1 MESLETG
8 DFGIPHGLVRF
19 TSTGQFDG
27 VGYALDLPHYLMASL
42 ALHSAPFHSAGLGSL
57 STGP

>member
-1 MESLETG
+1 METLETG
-8 DFGIPHGLVRF
+8 AFGIPHGLVRF

-27 VGYALDLPHYLMASL
+27 VGYALDESHYLMASL
-42 ALHSAPFHSAGLGSL
+42 PLHSAHFHSAGLASL